1 MGRMGAQIY
10 IFAVTS
16 STHQGKKPINYDF
29 KPRQRLYYAGYK
41 RLDQA

>member
-16 STHQGKKPINYDF
+16 STRKGKKPIIYDF
-29 KPRQRLYYAGYK
+29 EQCPGPYSAEYEWVANH
-41 RLDQA
+41 